1 MKLNTPTL
9 TPDDFVK
16 RWQHADATERQSY
29 QEHFRDVC
37 RLVGAV
43 SPGEQQ
49 QFDDYTFEYGLKKT
63 DGRQGY
69 ADVFYRNHFAI
80 EYKGRDKYKDLKDA
94 YRQLQQ
100 YRENL
105 NNPPLLIVCDIDH
118 WEIRTNFTAAPVTEV
133 IFKHEDLLRP
143 NNRAI
148 LRRIFSDPASFHPE
162 KNKLQ
167 ITEDVAAKFNR
178 VVDDVLDWRND
189 PERVARFMTKL
200 VFCMFVEDIGL
211 LPKRAYDG
219 ILTEIVR
226 TTRFHS
232 NAKELFARYIRELFD
247 AMATGGN
254 VQMLDIPY
262 FNGSMFTLGAADIVP
277 LGRDALNA
285 LDQASD
291 RNWAHVEPS
300 VFGTIF
306 ERTLEPRK
314 RAQLGAHYTH
324 PDDIKLIVE
333 PVLMQPLR
341 REWAAVQAEAEPIRA
356 RYTNAANAAERMSAQ
371 LELAALRA
379 RMLARVRTI
388 TVLDPAC
395 GSGNF
400 LYVSLRL
407 LLDLEKAILTH
418 PLWVGL
424 PKEDIQVHPRQV
436 YGLELNEIAHALA
449 SVVVWI
455 GYYQWREENG
465 FFHMPTP
472 ILTNMSANIV
482 RRDAILA

>member
-9 TPDDFVK
+9 TPDEFVK
-16 RWQHADATERQSY
+16 RWRNADANERQSY

-37 RLVGAV
+37 HLIGAKT
-43 SPGEQQ
+43 PGELQ

-69 ADVFYRNHFAI
+69 ADVFLRNHFAI
-80 EYKGRDKYKDLKDA
+80 EYKGRDKYKDLRDA

-105 NNPPLLIVCDIDH
+105 NNPYLLIVCDIDH
-118 WEIRTNFTAAPVTEV
+118 WEIRTNFTNTPVVET
-133 IFKHEDLLRP
+133 IFKHEDLLKPHFRT
-143 NNRAI
+143 I
-148 LRRIFSDPASFHPE
+148 LRRVFSDPASFHPE

-167 ITEDVAAKFNR
+167 ITEDVAGKFKS
-178 VVDDVLDWRND
+178 VVDDTLERQND

-226 TTRFHS
+226 TTRFHR
-232 NAKELFARYIRELFD
+232 NARELFPRYMRELFD

-262 FNGSMFTLGAADIVP
+262 FNGSMFSVGDADIVP
-277 LGRDALNA
+277 LGSAALNA

-306 ERTLEPRK
+306 ERTLDDKK

-324 PDDIKLIVE
+324 PDDIQLIVK
-333 PVLMQPLR
+333 PVLMQPLE
-341 REWAAVQAEAEPIRA
+341 REWAALQTAAAPIR
-356 RYTNAANAAERMSAQ
+356 ERFVKAQSVVERLSAQ
-371 LELAALRA
+371 TELAALRA
-379 RMLARVRTI
+379 
-388 TVLDPAC
+388 
-395 GSGNF
+395 
-400 LYVSLRL
+400 
-407 LLDLEKAILTH
+407 
-418 PLWVGL
+418 
-424 PKEDIQVHPRQV
+424 
-436 YGLELNEIAHALA
+436 
-449 SVVVWI
+449 
-455 GYYQWREENG
+455 
-465 FFHMPTP
+465 
-472 ILTNMSANIV
+472 
-482 RRDAILA
+482 